1 MSLLP
6 VCEAGKK
13 VGKVFRRSAGGP
25 VRTAYSPVSRLVE
38 VHPARKSLRSAL
50 GRRTEAS
57 SWRAEFVR
65 PQQLSTLQRGSRGMG
80 LTPLP
85 GRKQFLM
92 VTGWVSRPARRLTV
106 QSSGR

>member
-1 MSLLP
+1 
-6 VCEAGKK
+6 
-13 VGKVFRRSAGGP
+13 

-57 SWRAEFVR
+57 SWRAESVR

-92 VTGWVSRPARRLTV
+92 GEECQFQKCSQLAVKAPCTAGLISRAGVRALQTCGAAV
-106 QSSGR
+106 V